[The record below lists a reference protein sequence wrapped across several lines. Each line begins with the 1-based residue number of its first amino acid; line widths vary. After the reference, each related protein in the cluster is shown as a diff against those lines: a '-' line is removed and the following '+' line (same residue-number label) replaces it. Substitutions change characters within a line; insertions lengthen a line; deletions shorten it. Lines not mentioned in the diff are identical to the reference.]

1 MSEYPKRVNDW
12 RGMVWAC
19 CESIIGPACN
29 HMRLP
34 DAIELDRNGYPVR

>member
-1 MSEYPKRVNDW
+1 MSEWPKRVNDW

-19 CESIIGPACN
+19 CESSGPACN

-34 DAIELDRNGYPVR
+34 DGTELDRNGYPVR